1 MANNKARG
9 EAAALVFVVFL
20 LGALLGGL
28 GDHLWN
34 ARVSGQQMGIPS
46 GPPPM
51 GPIMTDLTRELQ
63 LTPDQQ
69 KQLGVIVVDTR
80 AKWTALYSPLDG
92 QREQIRQE
100 SRAHIRAML
109 TPDQQPKFDDFL
121 RRLDESRKKEA
132 AH

>member
-1 MANNKARG
+1 MASNKARS

-20 LGALLGGL
+20 LGVLLGGL
-28 GDHLWN
+28 GNHLWN
-34 ARVSGQQMGIPS
+34 ARVSGQQLGTPS
-46 GPPPM
+46 GPPQM

-69 KQLGVIVVDTR
+69 KQLGVIVTDTR
-80 AKWTALYSPLDG
+80 AKWSALYSPLDG

-109 TPDQQPKFDDFL
+109 TSDQQPKFDDFL
-121 RRLDESRKKEA
+121 RRLDESRKKDA